1 MYLLFTPE
9 PSNRTDGRRHE
20 ADNVLITHHVGVR
33 ACACMCV
40 VFVCATVFSVIFV

>member
-9 PSNRTDGRRHE
+9 PSNHTDGRRHE

-33 ACACMCV
+33 ARACVLCLCV
-40 VFVCATVFSVIFV
+40 LLFFL